1 MNSILLQ
8 VAGEMATDTT
18 GQMVVETE
26 EQMNVLDIALN
37 GGIML
42 IPIVI
47 LSIIAIYLLVE
58 RYLTIKKAREYDP
71 IFMKRIK
78 DMVKEGN
85 IKGAQSLC
93 EATNTPIAR
102 MLEKGLS
109 RIGKP
114 LEDVQVAVQNVG
126 NLEVSKLEKGMPL
139 LATIS
144 GAAPMIGFLGTV
156 TGMIKTFYTLSQ
168 NAEGIQVGSLSGGI
182 YEAMVTT
189 VGGLIVGI
197 IAYISYNSL
206 TAMIDKVIYR
216 MEATSMEFLDI
227 LHEPA
232 S

>member
-1 MNSILLQ
+1 MKNILLQ
-8 VAGEMATDTT
+8 MSQTATATDST
-18 GQMVVETE
+18 GLNIESTDS
-26 EQMNVLDIALN
+26 MNVIDMALK
-37 GGIML
+37 GGYML

-47 LSIIAIYLLVE
+47 LSIIAVYLLIE
-58 RYLTIKKAREYDP
+58 RYLTIKKARRHDP

-78 DMVKEGN
+78 DMVMEGN
-85 IKGAQSLC
+85 IKGAQTLC
-93 EATNTPIAR
+93 ETTNTPIAR

-114 LEDVQVAVQNVG
+114 LQDISVAVQNVG
-126 NLEVSKLEKGMPL
+126 NLEVSKLEKGMAT

-156 TGMIKTFYTLSQ
+156 TGMIRTFYTLAQ
-168 NAEGIQVGSLSGGI
+168 NAEGIDVGSFSGGI

-189 VGGLIVGI
+189 AAGLMVGI
-197 IAYISYNSL
+197 FAYISYNTL

-216 MEATSMEFLDI
+216 MEATSLEFLDI

-232 S
+232 H

>member
-1 MNSILLQ
+1 
-8 VAGEMATDTT
+8 MATDTT

>member
-1 MNSILLQ
+1 MTN
-8 VAGEMATDTT
+8 AATDST
-18 GQMVVETE
+18 GMHVETDAS
-26 EQMNVLDIALN
+26 MNVIDMTLKGGYMMIPIAL
-37 GGIML
+37 
-42 IPIVI
+42 
-47 LSIIAIYLLVE
+47 LSIIAVYLLIE
-58 RYLTIKKAREYDP
+58 RYLTIRKAREYDP

-78 DMVKEGN
+78 DMVMEGN
-85 IKGAQSLC
+85 IKGAQTLC
-93 EATNTPIAR
+93 ETANTPIAR

-114 LEDVQVAVQNVG
+114 LEDISVAVQNVG
-126 NLEVSKLEKGMPL
+126 NLEVSKLEKGMAT

-168 NAEGIQVGSLSGGI
+168 NAEGIDIGSFSGGI

-197 IAYISYNSL
+197 FAYIAYNSL
-206 TAMIDKVIYR
+206 TSMIDKVIYR

-232 S
+232 H